1 VSHDVGRQAIFK
13 KRTDYWG
20 KPAYLDELN
29 YIDLGADITTH
40 LAALT
45 SGQVDLLY
53 RATIAEFDLMKS
65 MGNIQILTGK
75 AAHTLAIRMQ
85 VDQKP
90 IDDIRVR
97 KAVQLAADNA
107 QMLTIAYRG
116 EGDIGANY
124 HVSQVQADYA
134 PVAAIP
140 RDVAAAKALLTEA
153 GYADGLDIELTLGNT
168 QGKWEQDTAQ
178 VLQQNLAE
186 AGIRLKL
193 NVLPASQYWPIW
205 DKVPFGVTY
214 WAHRPLGS
222 MTLDLAYRTGGAW
235 NESHYASEAFDAA
248 LNKAMGTVD
257 PAMRAE
263 AMAEAETILRD
274 DAVLVQPYWPNRFS
288 AAALNVRGFALH
300 PADYFRMDGVWLA

>member
-1 VSHDVGRQAIFK
+1 
-13 KRTDYWG
+13 
-20 KPAYLDELN
+20 
-29 YIDLGADITTH
+29 
-40 LAALT
+40 
-45 SGQVDLLY
+45 
-53 RATIAEFDLMKS
+53 
-65 MGNIQILTGK
+65 
-75 AAHTLAIRMQ
+75 
-85 VDQKP
+85 
-90 IDDIRVR
+90 
-97 KAVQLAADNA
+97 
-107 QMLTIAYRG
+107 
-116 EGDIGANY
+116 
-124 HVSQVQADYA
+124 
-134 PVAAIP
+134 
-140 RDVAAAKALLTEA
+140 
-153 GYADGLDIELTLGNT
+153 LDIELTLGNT

-186 AGIRLKL
+186 AGIPLKL